1 MTKRIKNYYLIR
13 LYYNFFIDIL
23 KKKHF
28 QILISLSCSI
38 VSNVTRGYIIL
49 TLISYISKKQIN
61 FYFYKIDQVDLKF
74 FLIFLLSLFIL
85 TSFLNLITEKFKY
98 IIWRDYCYLKLEEYF
113 FFIKKKKFVNNNL
126 KKFIFSI
133 NKIGLMAKTSVNIIN
148 CIIISLITIL
158 LILYLEKQLLL
169 FFFSLIFSAIFFIIF
184 FKEKVFVKNLSYNE
198 FIKNFN
204 TIIIQQRISNNF
216 LEQNNLNI
224 KKFLK
229 ISTDKFYISDAKKFK
244 FLALVVSILFLIALL
259 MTSLDI
265 LIYIN
270 NYEKFSAL
278 LVIFIFNLG
287 NLIKQTLNSLRFI
300 EYTDTEKIS
309 KITKDN
315 LNDSDV

>member
-1 MTKRIKNYYLIR
+1 MIKRIKNYYLIR

-38 VSNVTRGYIIL
+38 VSNVMRGYIIL

-74 FLIFLLSLFIL
+74 FLIFLMSLFIL

-113 FFIKKKKFVNNNL
+113 FFIKKKKIVNSNL

-133 NKIGLMAKTSVNIIN
+133 NKIGLMAKTSVNMIN

-158 LILYLEKQLLL
+158 LILYFEKQLLL
-169 FFFSLIFSAIFFIIF
+169 FFFSLIFTAIFFILF
-184 FKEKVFVKNLSYNE
+184 FKEKVFVKNQSYNE
-198 FIKNFN
+198 FKKNFK
-204 TIIIQQRISNNF
+204 IIIGQQIISNNF
-216 LEQNNLNI
+216 LEKNNLNI

-244 FLALVVSILFLIALL
+244 FLVLVASILFLIALL

-270 NYEKFSAL
+270 NYEIFSAL

-300 EYTDTEKIS
+300 EYADIENFS

-315 LNDSDV
+315 LIDSDV

>member
-1 MTKRIKNYYLIR
+1 
-13 LYYNFFIDIL
+13 
-23 KKKHF
+23 
-28 QILISLSCSI
+28 
-38 VSNVTRGYIIL
+38 
-49 TLISYISKKQIN
+49 
-61 FYFYKIDQVDLKF
+61 
-74 FLIFLLSLFIL
+74 
-85 TSFLNLITEKFKY
+85 
-98 IIWRDYCYLKLEEYF
+98 
-113 FFIKKKKFVNNNL
+113 
-126 KKFIFSI
+126 
-133 NKIGLMAKTSVNIIN
+133 MAKTSVNIIN